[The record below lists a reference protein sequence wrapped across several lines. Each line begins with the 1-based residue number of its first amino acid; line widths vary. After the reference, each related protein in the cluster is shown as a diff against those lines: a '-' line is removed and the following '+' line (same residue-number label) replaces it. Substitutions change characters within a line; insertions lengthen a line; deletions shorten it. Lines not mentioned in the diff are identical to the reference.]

1 MIGTPATLEQ
11 ILANKERR
19 FHKQQELLKR
29 FSSSFLISLSINIPS
44 AIKLSHESLVIFK
57 SAYEAILKLLKQ
69 TDIELLLVDSYQHIT
84 GVEALWVCKGDAK
97 SLKIATCKLEEE
109 HPLGRLMDIDVF
121 EVTGTLLSRT
131 QFGFTKRRCL
141 LCDEQAI
148 ICAKERRHSYE
159 ALNSHIKA
167 LVHEHAFDD
176 SIALWCERAMQ
187 KEVELTPKPGLV
199 DRANTGAHAD
209 MNIATFYAS
218 IKAIKPFI
226 VDFLRVKPVTFDA
239 LRRIGMLCEEA
250 MFRATNGVN
259 THKGMIF
266 CLALSCG
273 AVAKI
278 KQAQQPLTRHAIQ
291 QEIKAL
297 SHGLVEKDLQL
308 AKPDSAGARFFY
320 ETGSL
325 GIRGEAQSGFALV
338 FEGSLP
344 FFESQKALFG
354 EDKALKMTLL
364 WLMTR
369 LEDSTLWSRGGMEGL
384 TYVKQKAEKILACV
398 IQKPEALEAY
408 LWAFDEDLTQQHLS
422 PGGSADLLALTWL
435 FAHLKTVNL

>member
-1 MIGTPATLEQ
+1 M
-11 ILANKERR
+11 
-19 FHKQQELLKR
+19 
-29 FSSSFLISLSINIPS
+29 
-44 AIKLSHESLVIFK
+44 
-57 SAYEAILKLLKQ
+57 
-69 TDIELLLVDSYQHIT
+69 
-84 GVEALWVCKGDAK
+84 
-97 SLKIATCKLEEE
+97 
-109 HPLGRLMDIDVF
+109 
-121 EVTGTLLSRT
+121 
-131 QFGFTKRRCL
+131 
-141 LCDEQAI
+141 
-148 ICAKERRHSYE
+148 
-159 ALNSHIKA
+159 
-167 LVHEHAFDD
+167 
-176 SIALWCERAMQ
+176 
-187 KEVELTPKPGLV
+187 
-199 DRANTGAHAD
+199 
-209 MNIATFYAS
+209 
-218 IKAIKPFI
+218 
-226 VDFLRVKPVTFDA
+226 
-239 LRRIGMLCEEA
+239 
-250 MFRATNGVN
+250 
-259 THKGMIF
+259 
-266 CLALSCG
+266 
-273 AVAKI
+273 
-278 KQAQQPLTRHAIQ
+278 
-291 QEIKAL
+291 